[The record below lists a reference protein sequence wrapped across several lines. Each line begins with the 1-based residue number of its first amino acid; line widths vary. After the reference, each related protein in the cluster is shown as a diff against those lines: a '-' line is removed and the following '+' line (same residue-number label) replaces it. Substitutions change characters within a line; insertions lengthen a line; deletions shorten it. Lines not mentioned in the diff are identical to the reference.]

1 MTALAFKTP
10 EVPTE
15 PPPSAPVRSLV
26 RACAASAIAIYDGTR
41 PEEVARREWSRDSLV
56 PWLLRTPSSP
66 ATMAA
71 TPGLVR
77 TIMPNLITA
86 LAARSAAAKI
96 FREGLEL
103 NFDGAG
109 KISVPTLLGN
119 SSYATFVAESDGIPV
134 QQGHVEPLV
143 TLTPSKLAAV
153 MVLTSEMVR
162 SSNIEALVRDALIR
176 STGLAL
182 DAALLDDVA
191 ASSARPAGLRYG
203 VAAATASTAPDPV
216 AALMSDI
223 ETLHRVVAPVS
234 DTDPIFI
241 GSTTRALLANLRSQ
255 HGLGSL
261 KFFGSLGL
269 RSTMIM
275 IAVAPNNIASAYGDI
290 PIVSAT
296 SREAALQMDSAPDGS
311 PPTRSIWQTDC
322 IAILVKLPIAW
333 AVRSSAGVAWMV
345 TANW

>member
-1 MTALAFKTP
+1 MTALALKIP
-10 EVPTE
+10 DVPTE
-15 PPPSAPVRSLV
+15 LPSAPVRSLV
-26 RACAASAIAIYDGTR
+26 RACAASAIAIYDRAR

-71 TPGLVR
+71 TPALVR

-86 LAARSAAAKI
+86 LAARSAAARI

-119 SSYATFVAESDGIPV
+119 SAYATFVAESDGIPV

-143 TLTPSKLAAV
+143 TLTPTKVAAI
-153 MVLTSEMVR
+153 MVLSSEMVR

-176 STGLAL
+176 SVGLAL

-191 ASSARPAGLRYG
+191 ASSSRPAGLRFG
-203 VAAATASTAPDPV
+203 VTPATASTAPDPV

-223 ETLHRVVAPVS
+223 ETLHRTVAPVS

-241 GSTTRALLANLRSQ
+241 ASTTRSRIADLRSQ
-255 HGLGSL
+255 HGLEPL
-261 KFFGSLGL
+261 KFFGSLAL
-269 RSTMIM
+269 RGTMIM
-275 IAVAPNNIASAYGDI
+275 IAVAPNNIASAYGDAPVI
-290 PIVSAT
+290 SAVS
-296 SREAALQMDSAPDGS
+296 SEAALQMDSVPDGS
-311 PPTRSIWQTDC
+311 PPTKSLWQTDS
-322 IAILVKLPIAW
+322 IAIMVKLPIAW